1 MAGSRQVQSLPKG
14 GVMGKVILFMLLAVA
29 SNSAMAEWVGLGSR
43 DNYTVYADPA
53 TIQKTDNGIT
63 MQWLIDFKTSA
74 TGDAEPHMSMKT
86 LSELDCNEKRL
97 RTLYSSW
104 HSEQMA
110 EGKVVSSNSDID
122 IWVPSGTS
130 PANRMLWD
138 FACRNN

>member
-1 MAGSRQVQSLPKG
+1 MSKIFL
-14 GVMGKVILFMLLAVA
+14 MILLAA
-29 SNSAMAEWVGLGSR
+29 TCHSAMAEWVGLGSR

-86 LSELDCNEKRL
+86 LSEFDCKQERL
-97 RTLYSSW
+97 RTLSSSW
-104 HSEQMA
+104 HSEHMA

-122 IWVPSGTS
+122 MWVQGGTS
-130 PANRMLWD
+130 PVNKALSE
-138 FACRNN
+138 FACSKNQ